1 MKKRLLIH
9 NGSISIGGQ
18 EKMLVEFLKALSPE
32 KYEIL
37 LLVEQNIGDKEN
49 YIEEIPEWI
58 RCSFLTSQNFSRSLE
73 KSRHSKNPLKRAWYS
88 FLLREKKRRA
98 TREIQKYLDFSDI
111 IIDYNMGLLRNLHK
125 LNLEGKIL
133 VGWSHAGNG
142 ELPKS
147 KQKRENQERY
157 NYIVTINE
165 RMKRGFEKNTTHPK
179 IEKLYNFMG
188 LENIVEKSEV
198 EIAEDFRYILSVG
211 SLTENKNQSLL
222 IDVFSELKKE
232 QNIPEKL
239 VLIGEG
245 KERES
250 LENKIKNLGME
261 KEIFLLGA
269 RLNPYNYIKRAEL
282 YIVTSKEEGFSL
294 TTLEAMTLKTMV
306 IATKT
311 DGTREILGEDSKYGK
326 LVENSKEELKKE
338 IAYYLKNID
347 KRREYEELAYKRAH
361 DFSKENAVAKIEEFI
376 DKL

>member
-1 MKKRLLIH
+1 
-9 NGSISIGGQ
+9 
-18 EKMLVEFLKALSPE
+18 
-32 KYEIL
+32 
-37 LLVEQNIGDKEN
+37 
-49 YIEEIPEWI
+49 
-58 RCSFLTSQNFSRSLE
+58 
-73 KSRHSKNPLKRAWYS
+73 
-88 FLLREKKRRA
+88 
-98 TREIQKYLDFSDI
+98 
-111 IIDYNMGLLRNLHK
+111 
-125 LNLEGKIL
+125 
-133 VGWSHAGNG
+133 
-142 ELPKS
+142 
-147 KQKRENQERY
+147 
-157 NYIVTINE
+157 
-165 RMKRGFEKNTTHPK
+165 MKRGFEKNTTHPK

-376 DKL
+376 DRL

>member
-1 MKKRLLIH
+1 MKKRLLVH

-37 LLVEQNIGDKEN
+37 LLVEQNIGDEKS
-49 YIEEIPEWI
+49 YIEEIPKWI
-58 RCSFLTSQNFSRSLE
+58 RYSFLTSQNFSRSLE
-73 KSRHSKNPLKRAWYS
+73 KSRHSKNPMKRAWYS

-98 TREIQKYLDFSDI
+98 TREIKKYLDFSDI

-157 NYIVTINE
+157 DYIVTINE

-376 DKL
+376 DRL

>member
-37 LLVEQNIGDKEN
+37 LLVEQNIGDEKN
-49 YIEEIPEWI
+49 YIEEIPRWI
-58 RCSFLTSQNFSRSLE
+58 RYSFLTSQNFSRSLE
-73 KSRHSKNPLKRAWYS
+73 KSRHSKNPVKRAWYS

-98 TREIQKYLDFSDI
+98 TREIKKYLDFSDI

-125 LNLEGKIL
+125 LNLKGKIL

-157 NYIVTINE
+157 DYIVTINE
-165 RMKRGFEKNTTHPK
+165 RMKRGFEKNTSHPK
-179 IEKLYNFMG
+179 VEKLYNFMG
-188 LENIVEKSEV
+188 LENIVEKSEI
-198 EIAEDFRYILSVG
+198 EMDEDFKYILSVG
-211 SLTENKNQSLL
+211 SLTENKNQNLL

-232 QNIPEKL
+232 KNIPEKL
-239 VLIGEG
+239 LLIGEG
-245 KERES
+245 RERER
-250 LENKIKNLGME
+250 LEERIRDLGMG

-347 KRREYEELAYKRAH
+347 KRREYEELAYNRAH

-376 DKL
+376 DRL

>member
-125 LNLEGKIL
+125 LNLKGKIL

-157 NYIVTINE
+157 DYIVTINE

-245 KERES
+245 KEREN

>member
-37 LLVEQNIGDKEN
+37 LLVEQNIGDEKS

-58 RCSFLTSQNFSRSLE
+58 RHSFLTSQNFSRSLE

-125 LNLEGKIL
+125 LNLKGKIL

-157 NYIVTINE
+157 DYIVTINE

-245 KERES
+245 KEREN

>member
-32 KYEIL
+32 KYEVL
-37 LLVEQNIGDKEN
+37 LLIEQNIGDGKS
-49 YIEEIPEWI
+49 YIEEIPKWI
-58 RCSFLTSQNFSRSLE
+58 RYSFLTSQNFSRSLE

-142 ELPKS
+142 EPPKS

-157 NYIVTINE
+157 DYIVTINE

-294 TTLEAMTLKTMV
+294 TTLEAMALKTMV

-326 LVENSKEELKKE
+326 LVENNKEELKKE

>member
-1 MKKRLLIH
+1 MKKRLLVH

-37 LLVEQNIGDKEN
+37 LLVEQNIGDEKS

-58 RCSFLTSQNFSRSLE
+58 RDSFLTSQNFSRSLE

-157 NYIVTINE
+157 DYIVTINE

-326 LVENSKEELKKE
+326 LVENNKEELKKE

>member
-142 ELPKS
+142 ELPRVNR
-147 KQKRENQERY
+147 REK
-157 NYIVTINE
+157 I
-165 RMKRGFEKNTTHPK
+165 KRG
-179 IEKLYNFMG
+179 I
-188 LENIVEKSEV
+188 I
-198 EIAEDFRYILSVG
+198 I
-211 SLTENKNQSLL
+211 
-222 IDVFSELKKE
+222 
-232 QNIPEKL
+232 
-239 VLIGEG
+239 
-245 KERES
+245 
-250 LENKIKNLGME
+250 
-261 KEIFLLGA
+261 
-269 RLNPYNYIKRAEL
+269 
-282 YIVTSKEEGFSL
+282 
-294 TTLEAMTLKTMV
+294 
-306 IATKT
+306 
-311 DGTREILGEDSKYGK
+311 
-326 LVENSKEELKKE
+326 
-338 IAYYLKNID
+338 
-347 KRREYEELAYKRAH
+347 
-361 DFSKENAVAKIEEFI
+361 
-376 DKL
+376 

>member
-1 MKKRLLIH
+1 M
-9 NGSISIGGQ
+9 
-18 EKMLVEFLKALSPE
+18 
-32 KYEIL
+32 
-37 LLVEQNIGDKEN
+37 
-49 YIEEIPEWI
+49 
-58 RCSFLTSQNFSRSLE
+58 TSQNFSRSLE
-73 KSRHSKNPLKRAWYS
+73 KSRHSKNPLKRVWYS

-98 TREIQKYLDFSDI
+98 MREIKKYLDFSDI
-111 IIDYNMGLLRNLHK
+111 IIEYNMGLLRNLHK
-125 LNLEGKIL
+125 LNLKGKIL

-157 NYIVTINE
+157 DYIVTINE

-376 DKL
+376 DRL

>member
-37 LLVEQNIGDKEN
+37 LLVEQNIGDEKS
-49 YIEEIPEWI
+49 YIEEIPKWI
-58 RCSFLTSQNFSRSLE
+58 RYSFLTSQNFSRGLE

-88 FLLREKKRRA
+88 FLLKEKKRRA
-98 TREIQKYLDFSDI
+98 TREIKKYLDFSDI

-125 LNLEGKIL
+125 LNLKGKIL

-157 NYIVTINE
+157 DYIVTINE

-179 IEKLYNFMG
+179 VEKLYNFMG

-198 EIAEDFRYILSVG
+198 EIAEDFKYILSVG

-232 QNIPEKL
+232 KNIPEKL
-239 VLIGEG
+239 LLIGEG
-245 KERES
+245 KERER
-250 LENKIKNLGME
+250 LEERIKNLGME

-326 LVENSKEELKKE
+326 LVDNSKEELKKE

-376 DKL
+376 DRL

>member
-32 KYEIL
+32 KYEVL
-37 LLVEQNIGDKEN
+37 LLIEQNIGDEKN
-49 YIEEIPEWI
+49 YIEEIPKWI
-58 RCSFLTSQNFSRSLE
+58 RYSFLTSQNFSRGLE

-125 LNLEGKIL
+125 LNLKGKIL

-157 NYIVTINE
+157 DYIVTINE

-245 KERES
+245 KEREN

>member
-1 MKKRLLIH
+1 M
-9 NGSISIGGQ
+9 
-18 EKMLVEFLKALSPE
+18 
-32 KYEIL
+32 
-37 LLVEQNIGDKEN
+37 DKVL
-49 YIEEIPEWI
+49 
-58 RCSFLTSQNFSRSLE
+58 FLTSQNFSRGLE

-125 LNLEGKIL
+125 LNLKGKIL

-157 NYIVTINE
+157 DYIVTINE

-269 RLNPYNYIKRAEL
+269 RLNPYNYIKEQ
-282 YIVTSKEEGFSL
+282 
-294 TTLEAMTLKTMV
+294 
-306 IATKT
+306 
-311 DGTREILGEDSKYGK
+311 
-326 LVENSKEELKKE
+326 N
-338 IAYYLKNID
+338 
-347 KRREYEELAYKRAH
+347 
-361 DFSKENAVAKIEEFI
+361 FI
-376 DKL
+376 

>member
-1 MKKRLLIH
+1 MKKRLLVH

-37 LLVEQNIGDKEN
+37 LLVEQNIGDEKS
-49 YIEEIPEWI
+49 YIEEIPKWI
-58 RCSFLTSQNFSRSLE
+58 RYSFLTSQNFSRSLE

>member
-18 EKMLVEFLKALSPE
+18 EKMLVEFSKALSPE

-37 LLVEQNIGDKEN
+37 LLVEQNIGDEKS

-58 RCSFLTSQNFSRSLE
+58 RYSFLTSQNLSRSLE

-125 LNLEGKIL
+125 LNLKGKIL

-157 NYIVTINE
+157 DYIVTINE

>member
-37 LLVEQNIGDKEN
+37 LLVEQNIGDEKS

-58 RCSFLTSQNFSRSLE
+58 RYSFLTAQNFSRSLE

-125 LNLEGKIL
+125 LNLKGKIL

-157 NYIVTINE
+157 DYIVTINE

-245 KERES
+245 KEREN